1 MSKVN
6 AAGQEQARL
15 AIATASRASGV
26 DFDYLLA
33 QAKIESGLNPAA
45 KAATSSAAGL
55 YQFTTS
61 TWLGMMDRHGG
72 TYGAEWASDAI
83 SQTGRGHHVNDP
95 LMRRDILA
103 LRHDPAL
110 ASVMAAEFAKENGEA
125 LRPVLGREPD
135 HAELY
140 LAHFLGSG
148 GAGKFLTALQSNPEQ
163 SAALLF
169 PAPAAANRTIFFN
182 KDGSA
187 RSVAG
192 VMDLMRNK
200 VEAAKGEASGSMP
213 SYPPPQSR
221 FDDPLAATR
230 GPIGREFAGQASA
243 LPPPNQPAQRKPM
256 SSILLE
262 AFGQQGR
269 ANTGA
274 QAQVMTAYKKLQG
287 FGL

>member
-6 AAGQEQARL
+6 ATGQEQARL

-61 TWLGMMDRHGG
+61 TWLGMLDRHGG
-72 TYGAEWASDAI
+72 TYGVEWASDAI
-83 SQTGRGHHVNDP
+83 SRSGRGHHVDDP

-103 LRHDPAL
+103 LRHDPAI

-148 GAGKFLTALQSNPEQ
+148 GAGKFLTALQSNPAQ

-169 PAPAAANRTIFFN
+169 PAPAAANRTIFYT

-200 VEAAKGEASGSMP
+200 VEAAKGEAGRNIAP
-213 SYPPPQSR
+213 YPLSHSR
-221 FDDPLAATR
+221 FDDPSMATL
-230 GPIGREFAGQASA
+230 GPIGREFSVQASA
-243 LPPPNQPAQRKPM
+243 PWPAKQPAQRKPM

-262 AFGQQGR
+262 AFGQQGK
-269 ANTGA
+269 ANNDP

>member
-6 AAGQEQARL
+6 ATGQEQARL
-15 AIATASRASGV
+15 AIASASRVTGV

-55 YQFTTS
+55 YQFTKS
-61 TWLGMMDRHGG
+61 TWLGMLDRHGG
-72 TYGAEWASDAI
+72 THGVDWASEAI
-83 SQTGRGHHVNDP
+83 SGSRTGHRVNDP
-95 LMRRDILA
+95 LVRQDILA
-103 LRHDPAL
+103 LRHDPGL
-110 ASVMAAEFAKENGEA
+110 ASVMAAEFAKENGAA

-140 LAHFLGSG
+140 LAHFLGAT
-148 GAGKFLTALQSNPEQ
+148 GAGKFLTALQSNPDQ

-169 PAPAAANRTIFFN
+169 PAPAVANRSIFFA

-187 RSVAG
+187 RSLAD
-192 VMDLMRNK
+192 VMDVMRAK
-200 VEAAKGEASGSMP
+200 VEAAKVDEGGSPLPSEFSIGSVQTAVRGPLESEFARYASAAP
-213 SYPPPQSR
+213 
-221 FDDPLAATR
+221 PLAQ
-230 GPIGREFAGQASA
+230 GVE
-243 LPPPNQPAQRKPM
+243 RKPM

-269 ANTGA
+269 STNGPPS
-274 QAQVMTAYKKLQG
+274 QVMTAYKKLQG